1 MTDAVP
7 AKPAGRSLRIA
18 LMVSLA
24 LNVLIIGGVASAL
37 IVSHHH
43 HWRGGHGHKG
53 SLLLSFA
60 ETLPSDQG
68 DAIRQKV
75 QSERTVLDPLRKA
88 EREARDA
95 ARGILMTE
103 PFDAQKFKAAL
114 DRIADADAKVMSA
127 RMTIF
132 ADTVATFTPEERRQL
147 HNWFEERHKRG
158 GHHGDDDQP
167 PPPPQ

>member
-7 AKPAGRSLRIA
+7 AKPAGRALRIA

-37 IVSHHH
+37 IVSHLH
-43 HWRGGHGHKG
+43 HWKGHGHRG

-60 ETLPSDQG
+60 ETLPSEQG

-75 QSERTVLDPLRKA
+75 RSERTVLDPLRKA

-95 ARGILMTE
+95 ARTALMAE
-103 PFDAQKFKAAL
+103 PFDAQQFKAAL
-114 DRIADADAKVMSA
+114 DQIADADAKVMSA

-147 HNWFEERHKRG
+147 HNWFEERRKHGR
-158 GHHGDDDQP
+158 HHRDDDRP
-167 PPPPQ
+167 PPPAH